1 MYLNENAL
9 HIKWYKILFIYTWTY
24 CDRLVL
30 ADSMCNHLD
39 VYTKSVDISVNGKF
53 YSNTTIILQN
63 RIIFLC
69 SESGISHNFKNS
81 LYTCKFISKW

>member
-9 HIKWYKILFIYTWTY
+9 LIKWYKILFVYAWTY

-39 VYTKSVDISVNGKF
+39 VYTKSVDISVNGNV
-53 YSNTTIILQN
+53 YSNATIILQN
-63 RIIFLC
+63 RIIY
-69 SESGISHNFKNS
+69 SYSKSGISNKFKRNKI
-81 LYTCKFISKW
+81 LYTHINL

>member
-39 VYTKSVDISVNGKF
+39 VYTKSVDISVNGNV
-53 YSNTTIILQN
+53 YSNATIILQN
-63 RIIFLC
+63 RIIYLY
-69 SESGISHNFKNS
+69 SKSGISNNFKRNKI
-81 LYTCKFISKW
+81 LYTRINL